1 MKKTTIVYIGNGY
14 RKVICI
20 AISKSTVHHI
30 HRRCTFPMGLIEI
43 TLVNVY
49 IINKP
54 SAIVVVVVGCCG
66 KVQQRYLVSEMILV
80 PSELPPERMTQIL
93 IYFITVSKIQNQT
106 HFFLPNFIQIS
117 NETYAQGKFRT
128 VDLRRQATREPYGKG
143 SS

>member
-1 MKKTTIVYIGNGY
+1 
-14 RKVICI
+14 
-20 AISKSTVHHI
+20 
-30 HRRCTFPMGLIEI
+30 MGLIEI

-54 SAIVVVVVGCCG
+54 SAIVVVVGCCAN
-66 KVQQRYLVSEMILV
+66 VQQRYLVSEMILV

-106 HFFLPNFIQIS
+106 HFFLPNFIQII